1 MQQQDR
7 EFDLK
12 ELCEAANVTERTVR
26 YYIAEGLLPP
36 PVGVKSQSR
45 YTTEHLE
52 RLKLIQNLKEQ
63 DFSLRQIKALLEGKV
78 SDNIKPLLESADF
91 AGQAAEFLNRYP
103 TPPQPKPYGNPF
115 GTTGSAANQGEQAG
129 NNFGVFQS
137 LNRTGFSP
145 TKPAPTNQPHP
156 LQMGFTRSWPGE
168 IAQNFERETKPS
180 EVNPEN
186 PSSNELSN
194 LWEKLTIAPGIEL
207 MLDKNIADHY
217 RANLANLAEVIKRKL
232 GQ

>member
-1 MQQQDR
+1 MQQDL

-12 ELCEAANVTERTVR
+12 ELCEAAHVTERTVR

-45 YTTEHLE
+45 YTTKHLE
-52 RLKLIQNLKEQ
+52 RLQLIQNLKEQ
-63 DFSLRQIKALLEGKV
+63 DFSLRQIKSLLEGKV
-78 SDNIKPLLESADF
+78 SDNIKPLLEASDF
-91 AGQAAEFLNRYP
+91 ATQATEFLNRQP

-115 GTTGSAANQGEQAG
+115 GTAISPTTQDEQAG
-129 NNFGVFQS
+129 NNFGVYQS
-137 LNRTGFSP
+137 LNRAGYSP
-145 TKPAPTNQPHP
+145 TKPTGNNPPHP

-168 IAQNFERETKPS
+168 TGQNLEREAKPA
-180 EVNPEN
+180 EPGPEN
-186 PSSNELSN
+186 TASNELSN

-207 MLDKNIADHY
+207 MLDKNIADRY
-217 RANLANLAEVIKRKL
+217 RANLPNLAEVIKRKL